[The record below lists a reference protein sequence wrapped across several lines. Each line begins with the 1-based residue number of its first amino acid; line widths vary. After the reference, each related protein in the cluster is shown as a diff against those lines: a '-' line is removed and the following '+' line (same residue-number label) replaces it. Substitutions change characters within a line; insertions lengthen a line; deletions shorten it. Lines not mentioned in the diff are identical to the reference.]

1 MIMERGETQGVS
13 TPVSFRPRRLRKVC
27 WVLAVA
33 IVIVCTS
40 VSFGLHGSLGDGSPG
55 VFQRGDQVAMIG
67 LGLLAAVGVLMFAR
81 PRVVADEK
89 MVHIRNVI
97 GGYDLP
103 WEVVRSVRFSRG
115 SAWASL
121 ELEDDDLV
129 GVLAIQANDKEYAV
143 GAVRALRTL
152 LEESRAAHA
161 AEA

>member
-1 MIMERGETQGVS
+1 VS
-13 TPVSFRPRRLRKVC
+13 DPVSFRPRRLRKMS
-27 WVLAVA
+27 WVLAAA

-40 VSFGLHGSLGDGSPG
+40 VSFGLHGSLGDGAPG
-55 VFQRGDQVAMIG
+55 AFQRGDQLAMIG
-67 LGLLAAVGVLMFAR
+67 LGVVAAIGVLMFAR
-81 PRVVADEK
+81 PRVVADQH

-143 GAVRALRTL
+143 GAVRTLRAL
-152 LEESRAAHA
+152 LEENRAARA
-161 AEA
+161 AASESAETA

>member
-1 MIMERGETQGVS
+1 
-13 TPVSFRPRRLRKVC
+13 VSFRPRRLRKVS

-55 VFQRGDQVAMIG
+55 AFQRGDQLAMIG
-67 LGLLAAVGVLMFAR
+67 LGVVAAIGALMFAR
-81 PRVVADEK
+81 PRVVADEH

-103 WEVVRSVRFSRG
+103 WEVVRAVRFNRG

-129 GVLAIQANDKEYAV
+129 GVLAVQANDKEYAI

-152 LEESRAAHA
+152 LEENRAARA
-161 AEA
+161 AQSGSADTA

>member
-1 MIMERGETQGVS
+1 MS
-13 TPVSFRPRRLRKVC
+13 NPVSFRPRRLRKVS
-27 WVLAVA
+27 WVLAAA
-33 IVIVCTS
+33 IVIISTS
-40 VSFGLHGSLGDGSPG
+40 VSFGLHGSLGDGAPG
-55 VFQRGDQVAMIG
+55 AFQRGDQLAMIG
-67 LGLLAAVGVLMFAR
+67 LGLVAAFGVLLFAR

-143 GAVRALRTL
+143 GAVRALRAL
-152 LEESRAAHA
+152 LEENRAARA
-161 AEA
+161 AASESADTA

>member
-1 MIMERGETQGVS
+1 VS
-13 TPVSFRPRRLRKVC
+13 VPVTFRPRRLRRMC

-55 VFQRGDQVAMIG
+55 VFQRGDQLAMIG
-67 LGLLAAVGVLMFAR
+67 LGVVAAIGVLMFAR
-81 PRVVADEK
+81 PRVVADQR

-103 WEVVRSVRFSRG
+103 WEVVRAVRFSRG

-129 GVLAIQANDKEYAV
+129 GVLAIQANDKEYAI
-143 GAVRALRTL
+143 GAVRALRAL
-152 LEESRAAHA
+152 LEENRAAHA
-161 AEA
+161 AQSQPGAADS

>member
-1 MIMERGETQGVS
+1 MS
-13 TPVSFRPRRLRKVC
+13 DPVSFRPRRLRKVS
-27 WVLAVA
+27 WVLAAA

-40 VSFGLHGSLGDGSPG
+40 VSFGLHGSLGDGAPG
-55 VFQRGDQVAMIG
+55 AFQRGDQLAMIG
-67 LGLLAAVGVLMFAR
+67 LGVVAAIGVLMFAR
-81 PRVVADEK
+81 PRVVADQH

-143 GAVRALRTL
+143 GAVRTLRAL
-152 LEESRAAHA
+152 LEENRAARA
-161 AEA
+161 AASESAETA